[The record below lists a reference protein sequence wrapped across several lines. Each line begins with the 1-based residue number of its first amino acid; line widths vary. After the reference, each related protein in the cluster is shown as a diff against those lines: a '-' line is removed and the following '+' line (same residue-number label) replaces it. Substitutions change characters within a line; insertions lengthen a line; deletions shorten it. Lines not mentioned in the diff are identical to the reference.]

1 MDLVTLDDLSAAA
14 MLESSGRIE
23 ALAGVFAGAHSAP
36 EPPPPVPLPAPVTRA
51 NVAVQAFALL
61 EWVVLWSFI
70 YYNKFQGF
78 TILQYL
84 DTGKEI
90 KKIKMSEM

>member
-36 EPPPPVPLPAPVTRA
+36 DPPPPVPLPSPLKKPNLLMQV
-51 NVAVQAFALL
+51 FALI
-61 EWVVLWSFI
+61 E
-70 YYNKFQGF
+70 
-78 TILQYL
+78 
-84 DTGKEI
+84 
-90 KKIKMSEM
+90 